1 MMDSLMSENDTLT
14 AIPGFRVGHATRSE
28 AATGCTVVLCP
39 PNTVGGVDQRGGG
52 PGTRETDTLRP
63 TRGMQEVHAVM
74 LAGGS
79 AYGLG
84 AADGAMRFLEER
96 SVGYQARAGILVPIV
111 PAAIIFDLLVGAADI
126 RPDAAMGYEACLAAT
141 DAPVAEGSVG
151 AGTGAR
157 VGGLRGNDFASKGG
171 VGSACEALDSEL
183 KVAALMVVNA
193 VGDVLDENGAV
204 LAGLRRRD
212 GHGFEGPGVVFR
224 RLARVVERGPNP
236 RENTVIGAVATN
248 ARLSKAEVNKV
259 AQMAHNGIARAVLPA
274 HTMHD
279 GDTIFALAS
288 GEVSANVSVIGMVAA
303 AVVALAIR
311 RACRAA
317 TTLGGV
323 RAIHEA
329 VGRGS

>member
-1 MMDSLMSENDTLT
+1 MMAASGLENDTLT
-14 AIPGFRVGHATRSE
+14 AVPGFRVGQVTRKE
-28 AATGCTVVLCP
+28 AATGCSVILCP

-52 PGTRETDTLRP
+52 PGTRETDSLRP
-63 TRGMQEVHAVM
+63 TRGMHEVHAVM

-84 AADGAMRFLEER
+84 AADGAMRYLEER
-96 SVGYQARAGILVPIV
+96 GIGYRVREDLLVPIV
-111 PAAIIFDLLVGAADI
+111 PAAIIFDLAVGAADV
-126 RPDAAMGYEACLAAT
+126 RPDAAMGYEACLVANAS
-141 DAPVAEGSVG
+141 PVAQGSVG

-157 VGGLRGNDFASKGG
+157 VGGLRGNELASKGG
-171 VGSACEALDSEL
+171 VGSAFEALDAEL

-193 VGDVLDENGAV
+193 VGDIIDERGEV

-212 GHGFEGPGVVFR
+212 GLGFEGPGVAFR
-224 RLARVVERGPNP
+224 KMARWVDRGANP
-236 RENTVIGAVATN
+236 RQSTVIGVVATN

-288 GEVSANVSVIGMVAA
+288 GLVPANVSVVGMVAA
-303 AVVALAIR
+303 AVVARAIR
-311 RACRAA
+311 GACRAA
-317 TTLGGV
+317 TSLAGIPAIAN
-323 RAIHEA
+323 RA
-329 VGRGS
+329 G

>member
-1 MMDSLMSENDTLT
+1 MNDSAAANDTLT
-14 AIPGFRVGHATRSE
+14 AIEGFRVGQVSDFD
-28 AATGCTVVLCP
+28 AATGCTVILCP
-39 PNTVGGVDQRGGG
+39 PETVGGVDQRGGG
-52 PGTRETDTLRP
+52 PGTRETDSLRP

-96 SVGYQARAGILVPIV
+96 DVGYRVLAGQIVPIV
-111 PAAIIFDLLVGAADI
+111 PSAIIFDLAVGAADI
-126 RPDAAMGYEACLAAT
+126 RPDADMGYRACQAASE
-141 DAPVAEGSVG
+141 APVAEGTVG

-157 VGGLRGNDFASKGG
+157 VGALLGNDFASKGG
-171 VGSACEALDSEL
+171 VGSACEALDADL

-193 VGDVLDENGAV
+193 VGDVLDERGEV

-212 GHGFEGPGVVFR
+212 GRGFQGAGVAFR
-224 RLARVVERGPNP
+224 KLARMVGRPPVTRA
-236 RENTVIGAVATN
+236 NTVIGVVATN

-288 GEVSANVSVIGMVAA
+288 GEVPANVSVIGMVAA
-303 AVVALAIR
+303 AVVARAIR

-317 TTLGGV
+317 TSLAGV
-323 RAIHEA
+323 RAIHEGQGA
-329 VGRGS
+329 TE